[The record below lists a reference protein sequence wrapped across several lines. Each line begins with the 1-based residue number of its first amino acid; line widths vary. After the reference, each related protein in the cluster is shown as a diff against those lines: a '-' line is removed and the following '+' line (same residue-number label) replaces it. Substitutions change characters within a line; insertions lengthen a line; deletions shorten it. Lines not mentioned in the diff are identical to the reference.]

1 MRRADR
7 LFELLQLL
15 RGGRLRTAEQ
25 LARALEVSP
34 RTVYRDIADLQAQG
48 VPIDGER
55 GVGYLL
61 RDEYFLP
68 PLALTPLE
76 FEALDL
82 GVRMVRAN
90 ADAALAGAADEL
102 LVKIGAVVKGAMA
115 RGGTSVFATANSR
128 QARDVL
134 ARLRDAVA
142 GRCRLNIAYE
152 DAAGARTRR
161 VVRPL
166 GLEFWGHVWTLTAW
180 CELRED
186 FRVFRCDRITEAA
199 EGAPF
204 REEKGKTLADFVAQ
218 MEAIKHGA
226 GAL

>member
-15 RGGRLRTAEQ
+15 RGGRLRTGEA
-25 LARALEVSP
+25 LARALEVSV

-68 PLALTPLE
+68 PLSLTQQE
-76 FEALDL
+76 VEALNL

-90 ADAALAGAADEL
+90 ADEALAQAADEL
-102 LVKIGAVVKGAMA
+102 LIKIEAVLRRATVQPL
-115 RGGTSVFATANSR
+115 RGIGIFATADSR
-128 QARDVL
+128 KGRAAL
-134 ARLRDAVA
+134 AQLRLAVA
-142 GRCRLNIAYE
+142 DKCRIALAYC
-152 DAAGARTRR
+152 DAKGERTER

-166 GLEFWGHVWTLTAW
+166 GVEFWGHVWTLTSW
-180 CELRED
+180 CEMRAD
-186 FRVFRCDRITEAA
+186 FRVFRCDRIERI
-199 EGAPF
+199 EVGSPF
-204 REEKGKTLADFVAQ
+204 QDEPGKTLSDFIAKLQ
-218 MEAIKHGA
+218 SKDR
-226 GAL
+226 

>member
-15 RGGRLRTAEQ
+15 RGGRLRTGES
-25 LARALEVSP
+25 LASALEVSV

-68 PLALTPLE
+68 PLSLTQQE
-76 FEALDL
+76 VEALNL

-90 ADAALAGAADEL
+90 ADEALAQAADEL
-102 LVKIGAVVKGAMA
+102 LIKIEAVLRRATVQPL
-115 RGGTSVFATANSR
+115 RGIGIFATPDSR
-128 QARDVL
+128 KGRAAL
-134 ARLRDAVA
+134 AQLRLAVA
-142 GRCRLNIAYE
+142 DKLRIALVYC
-152 DAAGARTRR
+152 DAKGERTER

-166 GLEFWGHVWTLTAW
+166 GVEFWGHVWTLTSW
-180 CELRED
+180 CEMRAD
-186 FRVFRCDRITEAA
+186 FRVFRCDRIEQLEAGSA
-199 EGAPF
+199 F
-204 REEKGKTLADFVAQ
+204 RDEPSKTLSDFIAKLQ
-218 MEAIKHGA
+218 DKDR
-226 GAL
+226 